1 MSFERYIGIDWSG
14 AAQVRDGIAVAQ
26 MCRAD
31 EQPQNVF
38 RDFRWSRE
46 SVMDWLVAELLPGKK
61 RTFVGLDFC
70 FGYPAGAAK
79 KVFDADRWSELPF
92 KMRRLIDKRTA
103 RETAEHINA
112 EKFVGLGPFRI
123 GHAARNY
130 DFYLR
135 HGIGRYRH
143 TELFAPGALSAW
155 DVLQGAQV
163 ALSTITGIAALAT
176 LIEARNER
184 RAAFSIYPFEDIGER
199 DHVIAEV
206 YPGLATSN
214 DYHYPRGHAGDALRV
229 AEWVR
234 RADLEGRLLNIPS
247 WPDAPANI
255 KALIKEEGWIAGL
268 ALTPTSR
275 IDQG

>member
-26 MCRAD
+26 LCQTD
-31 EQPQNVF
+31 ERPESLS
-38 RDFRWSRE
+38 RDFGWSRE
-46 SVMDWLVAELLPGKK
+46 SVMDWLVAELLPDKK

-79 KVFDADRWSELPF
+79 KVFDADRWSDLPF
-92 KMRRLIDKRTA
+92 KMRDLIGKRTA
-103 RETAEHINA
+103 RQTSEHINA
-112 EKFVGLGPFRI
+112 EKFNGFGPFRI

-176 LIEARNER
+176 LIEARTR
-184 RAAFSIYPFEDIGER
+184 GSAAFSIYPFEDVSED

-206 YPGLATSN
+206 YPGLA
-214 DYHYPRGHAGDALRV
+214 PRNSYSPGHIGDALRV
-229 AEWVR
+229 TEWVR
-234 RADLEGRLLNIPS
+234 RADSERRLLNIPS
-247 WPDAPANI
+247 WPNAPANI
-255 KALIKEEGWIAGL
+255 EALIKEEGWIAGL
-268 ALTPTSR
+268 TLTPASF
-275 IDQG
+275 INQG